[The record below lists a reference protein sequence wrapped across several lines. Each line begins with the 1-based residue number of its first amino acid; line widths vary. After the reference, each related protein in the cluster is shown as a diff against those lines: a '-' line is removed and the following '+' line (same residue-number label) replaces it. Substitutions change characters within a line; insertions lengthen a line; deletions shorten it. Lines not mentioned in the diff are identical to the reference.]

1 MKSKYLQSI
10 KYYTEIKNEEQ
21 INYAYLELENLFE
34 TYENFKFFFKFE
46 LNQLPQ
52 NYQKIVYKT

>member
-21 INYAYLELENLFE
+21 INYAYMELQSLFE
-34 TYENFKFFFKFE
+34 IYENFKFFFKFE

-52 NYQKIVYKT
+52 NLQKLVYKT

>member
-10 KYYTEIKNEEQ
+10 KFYTELKNEEQ
-21 INYAYLELENLFE
+21 INYAYIELESLFE

-46 LNQLPQ
+46 INQLPQ
-52 NYQKIVYKT
+52 NMQKIVYRT

>member
-10 KYYTEIKNEEQ
+10 KFYTEIKNEEQ
-21 INYAYLELENLFE
+21 INYAYLELESLIE

-52 NYQKIVYKT
+52 NLQKIIYKT

>member
-10 KYYTEIKNEEQ
+10 KYYTEIKDTEQ
-21 INYAYLELENLFE
+21 INYAYLELEALYN
-34 TYENFKFFFKFE
+34 TYESFKFFFLFE

-52 NYQKIVYKT
+52 NFQKNVYKT